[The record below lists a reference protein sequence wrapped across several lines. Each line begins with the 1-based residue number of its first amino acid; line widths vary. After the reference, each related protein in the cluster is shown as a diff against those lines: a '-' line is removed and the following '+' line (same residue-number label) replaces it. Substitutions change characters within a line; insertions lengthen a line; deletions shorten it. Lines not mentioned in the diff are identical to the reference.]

1 MASDQTS
8 TQDKGGSQ
16 VTSATSSSK
25 LFARVLKLG
34 SALIGAIAILGGA
47 IGYIAVG
54 INGLYSALIGAALA
68 LVFVSM
74 TALSILIGGKLP
86 LGGFFGVVMG
96 GWLVKLVGFM
106 FILNALGT
114 AAFINKPVVFVTI
127 VASVLGTLSLD
138 AIVVMRSRI
147 PTFEN

>member
-96 GWLVKLVGFM
+96 GWLVKLAGFM

>member
-1 MASDQTS
+1 MASYQTS
-8 TQDKGGSQ
+8 TQDRGGSQ

-25 LFARVLKLG
+25 LFVRVLKLG
-34 SALIGAIAILGGA
+34 SALIGAIAVLGGT
-47 IGYIAVG
+47 IGYLTVG
-54 INGLYSALIGAALA
+54 LNGLYSGLIGAALA

-74 TALSILIGGKLP
+74 TALSILLGGKLP

-96 GWLVKLVGFM
+96 GWILKLVGFIVAM
-106 FILNALGT
+106 KLLV
-114 AAFINKPVVFVTI
+114 AADFINGPVLFFTI
-127 VASVLGTLSLD
+127 VASVLGALALD

>member
-1 MASDQTS
+1 M
-8 TQDKGGSQ
+8 
-16 VTSATSSSK
+16 
-25 LFARVLKLG
+25 FARVLKLG

-47 IGYIAVG
+47 IGYFAAGV
-54 INGLYSALIGAALA
+54 NGLYSALIGAALA

-74 TALSILIGGKLP
+74 TALSILIGGRLP

-96 GWLVKLVGFM
+96 GWLVKLVGFIVAM
-106 FILNALGT
+106 KLL
-114 AAFINKPVVFVTI
+114 AAADFINGPVLFFTI
-127 VASVLGTLSLD
+127 VASVLGTLTLD